1 MGQIKIALNS
11 LKAVFTNAS
20 YLILAVVLF
29 IIVTLVNF
37 LINVLILNY
46 DLLTFTLTS
55 GFFDLATKTEI
66 FLNSLAAIGVLSF
79 GAIAVIVILSAL
91 LAIEIPLF
99 IFYFKKQL
107 TIRKEAGVGLSGL
120 VVGWLGAGCSACGS
134 IALSSLIGFTATTA
148 LIGFLPLEGL
158 EFGLAGIFILL
169 FSIYLTAKKI
179 SLSNN
184 CKI

>member
-91 LAIEIPLF
+91 LAIEIPLLF
-99 IFYFKKQL
+99 
-107 TIRKEAGVGLSGL
+107 
-120 VVGWLGAGCSACGS
+120 
-134 IALSSLIGFTATTA
+134 
-148 LIGFLPLEGL
+148 
-158 EFGLAGIFILL
+158 FIL
-169 FSIYLTAKKI
+169 K
-179 SLSNN
+179 NN
-184 CKI
+184 